1 MKEAVK
7 TWKILE
13 LLKVTENLFT
23 EKKIDNPRLNAEL
36 ILCSILNTK
45 RINLYLDFEKPISE
59 TELSDFREK
68 VRRRIFREPLQYILG
83 ETEFYGLKFIVD
95 PSVLIPR
102 PETEL
107 LVDKALDIIN
117 KNKLENPRILE
128 VGTGSGCISIAI
140 ASKLTCT
147 IDAIDS
153 SSEALK
159 TAQINSDNNNTSAK
173 INFIKKDFLTEINS
187 FDEYDL
193 IVSNPPYIASGEIA
207 TLMDEVKN
215 YEPQYAL
222 SDGGDGL
229 VFYRRF
235 IELFK
240 NSKKVKLLLEI
251 GDNKKEKV
259 EELIKASGIENYEF
273 FKDLLNIYRVI
284 YIEK

>member
-117 KNKLENPRILE
+117 ENKLENPRILE

-159 TAQINSDNNNTSAK
+159 TAQINSDKNNTSSK

>member
-229 VFYRRF
+229 VFCRKF